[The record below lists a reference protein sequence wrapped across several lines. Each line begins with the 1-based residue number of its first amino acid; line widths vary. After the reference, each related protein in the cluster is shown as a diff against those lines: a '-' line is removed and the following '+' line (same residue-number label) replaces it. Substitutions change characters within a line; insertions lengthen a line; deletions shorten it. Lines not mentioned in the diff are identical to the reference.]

1 MVLLSEVC
9 KCVVNCADLHISWLV
24 PALVAF
30 VRAVATC
37 MFCHHAL
44 FISHRY
50 QLLAWKSLGQVFLS
64 FLGKY
69 LLHSWPGLVSNM
81 LKRRFQVIPIHS
93 LEETGPFQARQG
105 RSERRIAL
113 EYSLQHLIA
122 RGVEIPWPV
131 DLDSGDILQSLRNG
145 CTLEWIET
153 TDKLT
158 DQNAPAP
165 HISRVGVASR
175 PRQAIVIRLA
185 FY

>member
-1 MVLLSEVC
+1 
-9 KCVVNCADLHISWLV
+9 
-24 PALVAF
+24 
-30 VRAVATC
+30 
-37 MFCHHAL
+37 
-44 FISHRY
+44 
-50 QLLAWKSLGQVFLS
+50 
-64 FLGKY
+64 
-69 LLHSWPGLVSNM
+69 M